1 MSGSSGGPGA
11 TETLARWG
19 HRLITADDGSRR
31 SLTGSV
37 DGAPRWLGGLAA
49 GVQAALLS
57 LAVVVVP
64 TVASYVATSADPSN
78 QDVGW
83 LRSVGV
89 GAGLWLL
96 GHGAPLDV
104 DGVRVSLVPLG
115 LTMLALFCGYAS
127 ARRSGHPSRSGWAVG
142 VAGYVAVALV
152 VAGLSGGS
160 GVVRAGIGSALVAAA
175 GLGAGLLAHPGA
187 PSLRELTHPVWRRLP
202 APVRVGGT
210 AGVMAAAALVF
221 VACGVVVGW
230 LLAWRS
236 SVGGVVTSLG
246 VDVVGWTTLALA
258 QVALVPDVVAW
269 ALAFI
274 AGPGFA
280 VGSGTHFAAAEIVSG
295 PLPALP
301 ILGAM
306 PAPGS
311 TNALTAWWPL
321 VTVVAGA
328 GAGWWL
334 QRRSRA
340 GAWWHPLVS
349 CVTAAVVAGGVTGT
363 LVALASGSIGP
374 GRMSE
379 VGGSGVLVGTAVALG
394 TLVGSAL
401 AALPAH
407 PEVRSEAS
415 RHWQRM
421 RPGGF
426 VVVPD
431 DTTAAGEVRIDRVG
445 SDTEDASGDD
455 GSTAGEGDADRAV
468 GGAGCGPADDRA
480 GAPVRR

>member
-19 HRLITADDGSRR
+19 HRLITADDGTRR

-37 DGAPRWLGGLAA
+37 DGGPRWLGGLAA

-96 GHGAPLDV
+96 GHGVPLGV
-104 DGVRVSLVPLG
+104 DGVRVTLVPLG
-115 LTMLALFCGYAS
+115 LTALALFGAYAS
-127 ARRSGHPSRSGWAVG
+127 ARRSGQASRSGWVAG
-142 VAGYVAVALV
+142 VAGYVAVALL
-152 VAGLSGGS
+152 VALLSGG
-160 GVVRAGIGSALVAAA
+160 GLVRAGVGSGLVAAA
-175 GLGAGLLAHPGA
+175 GLGAGLLGHPGA
-187 PSLRELTHPVWRRLP
+187 PSLRDVTHPVWRRAP

-210 AGVMAAAALVF
+210 AGLMAAAALVF
-221 VACGVVVGW
+221 VACGVLVGW
-230 LLAWRS
+230 LLAWRA

-280 VGSGTHFAAAEIVSG
+280 VGSGTHFTAAEIVSG

-301 ILGAM
+301 LLGAM

-311 TNALTAWWPL
+311 TNGLTAWWPL
-321 VTVVAGA
+321 VTVVVGA

-334 QRRSRA
+334 HRRSRT

-349 CVTAAVVAGGVTGT
+349 CATAAAVAGLATGT
-363 LVALASGSIGP
+363 LVGLASGSIGP
-374 GRMSE
+374 GRMGE
-379 VGGSGVLVGTAVALG
+379 VGASGVLVGTAVALG

-415 RHWQRM
+415 RHWRRV
-421 RPGGF
+421 RPGGGF

-431 DTTAAGEVRIDRVG
+431 DTTATGEVRIDRVG
-445 SDTEDASGDD
+445 SDTVAGSDTEGSSTVDA
-455 GSTAGEGDADRAV
+455 GDAGDRV
-468 GGAGCGPADDRA
+468 PR
-480 GAPVRR
+480 